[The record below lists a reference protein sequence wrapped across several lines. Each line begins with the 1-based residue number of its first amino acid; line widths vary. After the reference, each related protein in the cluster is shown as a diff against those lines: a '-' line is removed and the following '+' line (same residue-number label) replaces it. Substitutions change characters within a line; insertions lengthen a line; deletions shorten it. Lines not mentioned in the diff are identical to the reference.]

1 MDASGFISGKLKFQG
16 NIAVI
21 SITVSFLIIII
32 AVAVSSGFR
41 HAIRDGVAAVMG
53 DVQITSIGSS
63 SFGDSNPIPSELP
76 SHDKI
81 LSIPGVASSSPVA
94 FGAGIVKNEDFIHG
108 IILKGS
114 SDYNDSSMTVSI
126 PRRLSEITGLKE
138 GDPMVTYFVGEKMK
152 VRKFTV
158 ASVYEDLV
166 AFDDNL
172 IVNASLQD
180 VQRVNGWTP
189 SEASLHEV
197 RLLPQARGESLS
209 REISDRIGATLM
221 LSEDEDEQSLMT
233 TTSANR
239 YPQLFDWLRLL
250 DFNVVFILI
259 LMIIVAGFNMISG
272 LLIMLFRNI
281 STIGTLKTL
290 GMTDRSIG
298 KVFLRVSSGV
308 VLKGMLLGN
317 GLGLLFCLVQSLTH
331 FIKLDPA
338 SYFVSYVPVHVN
350 IPLVLGADVFAY
362 FAIMLLL
369 LIPTLFI
376 ARVDPSQTV
385 KMD

>member
-1 MDASGFISGKLKFQG
+1 M
-16 NIAVI
+16 I

-94 FGAGIVKNEDFIHG
+94 FGAGIVKNEDIIHG

-350 IPLVLGADVFAY
+350 IPLILGADVFAY

>member
-94 FGAGIVKNEDFIHG
+94 FGAGIVKNEDIIHG

-138 GDPMVTYFVGEKMK
+138 GDPMVTYFIGEKMK

-350 IPLVLGADVFAY
+350 IPLILGADVFAY

>member
-94 FGAGIVKNEDFIHG
+94 FGAGIVKNEDIIHG

-350 IPLVLGADVFAY
+350 IPLILGADVFAY

>member
-81 LSIPGVASSSPVA
+81 LSIPGVASTSPVA
-94 FGAGIVKNEDFIHG
+94 FGAGIVKNEDIIHG

-338 SYFVSYVPVHVN
+338 SYFVSYVQVHVN
-350 IPLVLGADVFAY
+350 IPLILGADVFAY

>member
-1 MDASGFISGKLKFQG
+1 
-16 NIAVI
+16 
-21 SITVSFLIIII
+21 
-32 AVAVSSGFR
+32 
-41 HAIRDGVAAVMG
+41 
-53 DVQITSIGSS
+53 
-63 SFGDSNPIPSELP
+63 
-76 SHDKI
+76 
-81 LSIPGVASSSPVA
+81 
-94 FGAGIVKNEDFIHG
+94 
-108 IILKGS
+108 
-114 SDYNDSSMTVSI
+114 
-126 PRRLSEITGLKE
+126 
-138 GDPMVTYFVGEKMK
+138 MK

-298 KVFLRVSSGV
+298 KVFLRASSGV

>member
-94 FGAGIVKNEDFIHG
+94 FGAGIVKNEDIIHG

-158 ASVYEDLV
+158 ASVYEDVV

-350 IPLVLGADVFAY
+350 IPLILGADVFAY

>member
-94 FGAGIVKNEDFIHG
+94 FGAGIVKNEDIIHG

-114 SDYNDSSMTVSI
+114 SDYNDSSLTVSI

-350 IPLVLGADVFAY
+350 IPLILGADVFAY

>member
-94 FGAGIVKNEDFIHG
+94 FGAGIVKNEDIIHG

-172 IVNASLQD
+172 IVNVSLQD

-298 KVFLRVSSGV
+298 KVFLRVSSSV

-350 IPLVLGADVFAY
+350 IPLILGADVFAY

>member
-21 SITVSFLIIII
+21 SITVSFLVIII

-41 HAIRDGVAAVMG
+41 HAIRDGVAAIMG
-53 DVQITSIGSS
+53 DVQITSVGSTN
-63 SFGDSNPIPSELP
+63 FGDANPIPSELP
-76 SHDKI
+76 SLDKI

-94 FGAGIVKNEDFIHG
+94 FGAGIVKNEDIIHG

-114 SDYNDSSMTVSI
+114 SDYKDSSMTVSI

-158 ASVYEDLV
+158 ASIYEDLV

-197 RLLPQARGESLS
+197 KLLPQARVESLS

-317 GLGLLFCLVQSLTH
+317 GLGLLFCLVQGLTH

-338 SYFVSYVPVHVN
+338 SYFVSFVPVHVN
-350 IPLVLGADVFAY
+350 IPLILGADIFAY

>member
-94 FGAGIVKNEDFIHG
+94 FGAGIVKNEDIIHG

-233 TTSANR
+233 TASANR

-350 IPLVLGADVFAY
+350 IPLILGADVFAY

>member
-94 FGAGIVKNEDFIHG
+94 FGAGIVKNEDIIHG

-239 YPQLFDWLRLL
+239 YPQLFDWRLL

-350 IPLVLGADVFAY
+350 IPLILGAAVFAY

>member
-1 MDASGFISGKLKFQG
+1 MDASGFISRKLKFQG

-94 FGAGIVKNEDFIHG
+94 FGAGIVKNEDIIHG

-114 SDYNDSSMTVSI
+114 SDYNDSSLTVSI

-350 IPLVLGADVFAY
+350 IPLILGADVFAY

>member
-32 AVAVSSGFR
+32 AIAVSSGFR

-94 FGAGIVKNEDFIHG
+94 FGAGIVKNEDIIHG

-172 IVNASLQD
+172 IVNASIQD

-350 IPLVLGADVFAY
+350 IPLILGADVFAY

>member
-63 SFGDSNPIPSELP
+63 SFGDTNPIPSELP

-94 FGAGIVKNEDFIHG
+94 FGAGIVKNEDIIHG

-350 IPLVLGADVFAY
+350 IPLILGADVFAY

>member
-94 FGAGIVKNEDFIHG
+94 FGAGIVKNEEIIHG

-350 IPLVLGADVFAY
+350 IPLILGADVFAY

>member
-94 FGAGIVKNEDFIHG
+94 FGAGIVKNEDIIHG

-298 KVFLRVSSGV
+298 KVFLRDSSGV

-350 IPLVLGADVFAY
+350 IPLILGADVFAY

>member
-94 FGAGIVKNEDFIHG
+94 FGAGIVKNEDIIHG

-350 IPLVLGADVFAY
+350 IPLILGADVFAY

-376 ARVDPSQTV
+376 AMVDPSQTV

>member
-21 SITVSFLIIII
+21 SITVSFLVIII

-53 DVQITSIGSS
+53 DVQITSVGSTN
-63 SFGDSNPIPSELP
+63 FGDANPIPSELP
-76 SHDKI
+76 SLDKI

-94 FGAGIVKNEDFIHG
+94 FGAGIVKNEDIIHG

-114 SDYNDSSMTVSI
+114 SDYKDSSMTVSI

-158 ASVYEDLV
+158 ASIYEDLV

-197 RLLPQARGESLS
+197 KLLPQARVESLS

-221 LSEDEDEQSLMT
+221 LSEDENEQSLMT

-290 GMTDRSIG
+290 GMTDKSIG

-317 GLGLLFCLVQSLTH
+317 GLGLLFCLVQGLTH

-338 SYFVSYVPVHVN
+338 SYFVSFVPVHVN
-350 IPLVLGADVFAY
+350 IPLILGADIFAY

>member
-94 FGAGIVKNEDFIHG
+94 FGAGIVKNEDIIHG

-272 LLIMLFRNI
+272 LLIMLFINI

-350 IPLVLGADVFAY
+350 IPLILGADVFAY

>member
-94 FGAGIVKNEDFIHG
+94 FGAGIVKNEDIIHG
-108 IILKGS
+108 IIIKGS

-350 IPLVLGADVFAY
+350 IPLILGADVFAY

>member
-21 SITVSFLIIII
+21 SITVSFLVIII

-53 DVQITSIGSS
+53 DIQIASIGAS
-63 SFGDSNPIPSELP
+63 SFGDANPIPSKLP
-76 SHDKI
+76 SLEKI
-81 LSIPGVASSSPVA
+81 VSIPGVESVSPVA
-94 FGAGIVKNEDFIHG
+94 FGAGIVKNEDIIHG

-114 SDYNDSSMTVSI
+114 ADYQDSSMTVSI

-172 IVNASLQD
+172 IVNTSLD
-180 VQRVNGWTP
+180 VVQRVNGWT
-189 SEASLHEV
+189 SDEASLHEV
-197 RLLPQARGESLS
+197 RLLPQARGESFS
-209 REISDRIGATLM
+209 QEISDRIGSVLM
-221 LSEDEDEQSLMT
+221 LSEDEDEQHLMT
-233 TTSANR
+233 TTSANK

-290 GMTDRSIG
+290 GMTDRAIG
-298 KVFLRVSSGV
+298 KVFLRVASGV
-308 VLKGMLLGN
+308 VLKGMLIGN
-317 GLGLLFCLVQSLTH
+317 ALGLLFCLIQGLTH
-331 FIKLDPA
+331 VIKLDPA

-350 IPLVLGADVFAY
+350 IPLILGADFLAY

-376 ARVDPSQTV
+376 ARVDPAETV

>member
-81 LSIPGVASSSPVA
+81 LSIPGVASYSPVA
-94 FGAGIVKNEDFIHG
+94 FGAGIVKNEDIIHG

-180 VQRVNGWTP
+180 VQRVNGWTS

-350 IPLVLGADVFAY
+350 IPLILGADVFAY

>member
-1 MDASGFISGKLKFQG
+1 MDASGFISRKLKFQG

-94 FGAGIVKNEDFIHG
+94 FGAGIVKNEDIIHG

-350 IPLVLGADVFAY
+350 IPLILGADVFAY

>member
-81 LSIPGVASSSPVA
+81 LSIPGVASTSPVA
-94 FGAGIVKNEDFIHG
+94 FGAGIVKNEDIIHG

-317 GLGLLFCLVQSLTH
+317 GLGLLFCLVQSLTN
-331 FIKLDPA
+331 FIKLNPA

-350 IPLVLGADVFAY
+350 IPLILGADVFAY

>member
-94 FGAGIVKNEDFIHG
+94 FGAGIVKNEDIIHG

-317 GLGLLFCLVQSLTH
+317 SLGLLFCLVQSLTH

-350 IPLVLGADVFAY
+350 IPLILGADVFAY

>member
-76 SHDKI
+76 SYDKI

-94 FGAGIVKNEDFIHG
+94 FGAGIVKNEDIIHG

-350 IPLVLGADVFAY
+350 IPLILGADVFAY

>member
-94 FGAGIVKNEDFIHG
+94 FGAGIVKNEDIIHG

-317 GLGLLFCLVQSLTH
+317 GFGLLFCLVQSLTH

-350 IPLVLGADVFAY
+350 IPLILGADVFAY

>member
-41 HAIRDGVAAVMG
+41 HAIRDGVAAIMG

-81 LSIPGVASSSPVA
+81 LSIPGVASTSPVA
-94 FGAGIVKNEDFIHG
+94 FGAGIVKNEDIIHG

-350 IPLVLGADVFAY
+350 IPLILGADVFAY

>member
-81 LSIPGVASSSPVA
+81 LSIPGVASTSPVA
-94 FGAGIVKNEDFIHG
+94 FGAGIVKNEDIIHG

-350 IPLVLGADVFAY
+350 IPLILGADVFAY

>member
-94 FGAGIVKNEDFIHG
+94 FGAGIVKNEDIIHG

-138 GDPMVTYFVGEKMK
+138 GDPMVTYFVGEKMN

-350 IPLVLGADVFAY
+350 IPLILGADVFAY

>member
-94 FGAGIVKNEDFIHG
+94 FGAGIVKNEDIIHG

-338 SYFVSYVPVHVN
+338 SYFVSYVPVHAN
-350 IPLVLGADVFAY
+350 IPLILGADVFAY

>member
-94 FGAGIVKNEDFIHG
+94 FGAGIVKNEDIIHG

-197 RLLPQARGESLS
+197 RLLPQARGESLC

-350 IPLVLGADVFAY
+350 IPLILGADVFAY

>member
-94 FGAGIVKNEDFIHG
+94 FGAGIVKNEDIIHG

-166 AFDDNL
+166 AFDENL

-350 IPLVLGADVFAY
+350 IPLILGADVFAY

>member
-94 FGAGIVKNEDFIHG
+94 FGAGIVKNEDIIHG

-338 SYFVSYVPVHVN
+338 SYFVSSVPVHVN
-350 IPLVLGADVFAY
+350 IPLILGADVFAY

>member
-63 SFGDSNPIPSELP
+63 SFGDTNPIPSELP

-81 LSIPGVASSSPVA
+81 LSIPGVASYSPVA
-94 FGAGIVKNEDFIHG
+94 FGAGIVKNEDIIHG

-298 KVFLRVSSGV
+298 KVFLRVSSSV

-350 IPLVLGADVFAY
+350 IPLILGADVFAY

>member
-94 FGAGIVKNEDFIHG
+94 FGAGIVKNEDIIHG

-317 GLGLLFCLVQSLTH
+317 SLGLLFCLVQSLTH

-350 IPLVLGADVFAY
+350 IPLILGADVFAY

-376 ARVDPSQTV
+376 AMVDPSQTV

>member
-94 FGAGIVKNEDFIHG
+94 FGAGIVKNEDIIHG

-317 GLGLLFCLVQSLTH
+317 GLGLLFCLVQSLSH

-350 IPLVLGADVFAY
+350 IPLILGADVFAY

>member
-76 SHDKI
+76 SYDKI

-94 FGAGIVKNEDFIHG
+94 FGAGIVKNEDIIHG

-114 SDYNDSSMTVSI
+114 SDYKDSSMTVSI

-350 IPLVLGADVFAY
+350 IPLILGADVFAY

>member
-1 MDASGFISGKLKFQG
+1 MDASGFISRKLKFQG

-94 FGAGIVKNEDFIHG
+94 FGAGIVKNEDIIHG

-114 SDYNDSSMTVSI
+114 SDYNDSSLTVSI